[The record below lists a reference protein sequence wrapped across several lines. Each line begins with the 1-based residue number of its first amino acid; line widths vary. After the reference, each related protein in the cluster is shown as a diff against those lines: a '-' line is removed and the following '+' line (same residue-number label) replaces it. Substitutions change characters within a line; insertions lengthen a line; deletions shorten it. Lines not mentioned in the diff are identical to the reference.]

1 VRIEGVD
8 DRNAAIALGRPELW
22 VTRGALPPLKKGE
35 FYQADL
41 VGFEVVNL
49 GGVRLGRVDRF
60 LDMPANTVM
69 VVVGAREHWLPV
81 GPQQVFR
88 VDSIERRIT
97 VDWDPEF

>member
-1 VRIEGVD
+1 
-8 DRNAAIALGRPELW
+8 
-22 VTRGALPPLKKGE
+22 
-35 FYQADL
+35 
-41 VGFEVVNL
+41 
-49 GGVRLGRVDRF
+49 
-60 LDMPANTVM
+60 MPANTVM